1 MTLAAIDN
9 FHSDRAIKGKTMDQT
24 KRMKD
29 FLDESW
35 GNGPRG
41 WQTPPDQRISKQDAE
56 QLFLEITQSL
66 RDEGI
71 TDPRLERVVDRGEVC
86 RTVIHILGS

>member
-1 MTLAAIDN
+1 
-9 FHSDRAIKGKTMDQT
+9 MDQT

-56 QLFLEITQSL
+56 QLFLEMTQSL
-66 RDEGI
+66 
-71 TDPRLERVVDRGEVC
+71 PR
-86 RTVIHILGS
+86 